1 MISEGLIEGAP
12 CGAAPSPITPI
23 IPITP
28 TPIIP
33 IVFLKPSKSEAKSL
47 RLCASARDL
56 YEASRASIIVLSQRT
71 QSRKA
76 GLMIVSGLL
85 STAPRA
91 ENEGQQADS

>member
-23 IPITP
+23 IPIAPITP

-33 IVFLKPSKSEAKSL
+33 IVFLRPSKSEAKSL

-56 YEASRASIIVLSQRT
+56 DEASHVARASQIDLSLAKNAKP
-71 QSRKA
+71 QSR
-76 GLMIVSGLL
+76 
-85 STAPRA
+85 PDA
-91 ENEGQQADS
+91 ED